1 LMPDRLDDLRQ
12 ESIEFEKAREEIT
25 GEERDFPKYTTQ
37 ILNIANQNAQGTRPE
52 VVGQM
57 SELIDDC
64 PDKTYD
70 GWRDWY
76 LKNNPDA
83 IDEATEKVWEMVQ
96 KMEEAMEKIDE
107 EMVGEWV
114 EDLVIDKTAEG
125 LIIEEAVLESLSEV
139 FGVDYENSTAEEES
153 KNIDGYIGGKPVS
166 VKSHTYLSKE
176 PSVRDEIDVP
186 TVYYK
191 KTEKYLHVY
200 WDDDELV
207 V

>member
-1 LMPDRLDDLRQ
+1 MMPDRLDELQQ

-64 PDKTYD
+64 PDNTYE

-76 LKNNPDA
+76 LENNSDA
-83 IDEATEKVWEMVQ
+83 IDEATERVWEMVQ
-96 KMEEAMEKIDE
+96 KMQDAMEKIDE
-107 EMVGEWV
+107 EMVREWV

-125 LIIEEAVLESLSEV
+125 LIIEEAVLETLSDE
-139 FGVDYENSTAEEES
+139 FGVEYKDSTAEEES
-153 KNIDGYIGGKPVS
+153 KNIDGYVGEQQVS
-166 VKSHTYLSKE
+166 VKSQSYLSKRS
-176 PSVRDEIDVP
+176 SVREEIDVP
-186 TVYYK
+186 IVYYK
-191 KTEKYLHVY
+191 KTEKYLHIY
-200 WDDDELV
+200 WDEEEFDV
-207 V
+207 